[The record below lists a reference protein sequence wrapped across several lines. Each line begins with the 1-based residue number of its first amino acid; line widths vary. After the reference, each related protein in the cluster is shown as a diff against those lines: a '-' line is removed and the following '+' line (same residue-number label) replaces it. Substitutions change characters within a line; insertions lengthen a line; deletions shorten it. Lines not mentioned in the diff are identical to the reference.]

1 MTGARVSRSHVRT
14 EQRAYLWTWAVPST
28 AFVCL
33 GMKETSARQVTY
45 ITDSTS
51 LPTNTCTACC
61 DIVWRYRSIS
71 NRHQRMRFESVSE
84 FRNLQRSCE
93 QLHLWLWYRIQ
104 WNQLRMFVQT
114 PLPCLF
120 NIPRK
125 GKYYFI
131 LCVFFQWSMAV
142 LRRLLVNLEAL
153 ALRQTWQ
160 VVLLAHVRVISPA
173 KPVPL
178 VSL

>member
-1 MTGARVSRSHVRT
+1 MTDARASRSRVRT
-14 EQRAYLWTWAVPST
+14 EQRAYLLTWAVRST
-28 AFVCL
+28 ACVCT

-51 LPTNTCTACC
+51 KPTNTWHVATPC
-61 DIVWRYRSIS
+61 DVIIS
-71 NRHQRMRFESVSE
+71 NRHQRMRFQSVSE
-84 FRNLQRSCE
+84 FWNLQQSCE

-120 NIPRK
+120 NIPQK

-153 ALRQTWQ
+153 ALRQTQQ
-160 VVLLAHVRVISPA
+160 VVLLAHVRVILPEKLA
-173 KPVPL
+173 PL